1 MLVVLN
7 IMMLMVLYRIVKKEE
22 RFRKIRLENKGF
34 YDRCL
39 RSAGGS
45 LGRAEELLSD
55 TEEQKGEIGAELV
68 IRHSLTAVHDNVVKA
83 QVDIRVGHGVKI
95 SAFKPFSEHFVKI
108 LGEMEFLRRPCF
120 QIFRKAVNV
129 FAGFFIIDH
138 FLRNDVKKL
147 PALFKIEPDTSFG
160 YFFAAINGNN
170 AL

>member
-1 MLVVLN
+1 MSINLFFRFGTSVLHFP
-7 IMMLMVLYRIVKKEE
+7 E
-22 RFRKIRLENKGF
+22 KIEH
-34 YDRCL
+34 
-39 RSAGGS
+39 
-45 LGRAEELLSD
+45 RAED
-55 TEEQKGEIGAELV
+55 HKIHGNGEIGAELV